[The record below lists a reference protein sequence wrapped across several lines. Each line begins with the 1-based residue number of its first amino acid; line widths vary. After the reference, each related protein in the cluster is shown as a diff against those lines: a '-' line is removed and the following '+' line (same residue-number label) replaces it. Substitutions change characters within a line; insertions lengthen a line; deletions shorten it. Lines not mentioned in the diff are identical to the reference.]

1 MDCIVIRCTSEERAR
16 LILKANQI
24 IAKLDEL
31 REDKTPVT
39 AETVLSK
46 CALENLEVNLERY
59 MKGMNLI

>member
-1 MDCIVIRCTSEERAR
+1 MDCIIIRCTSEERAR

-31 REDKTPVT
+31 REDKTPVN

-46 CALENLEVNLERY
+46 CALDNLEINLERY
-59 MKGMNLI
+59 VKGMNLV

>member
-1 MDCIVIRCTSEERAR
+1 MDCIIIRCTSEERAR

-31 REDKTPVT
+31 REDKTPVN

>member
-16 LILKANQI
+16 LILKVNQI

-31 REDKTPVT
+31 REDKTPVN

-46 CALENLEVNLERY
+46 CALENLEANLEKY

>member
-31 REDKTPVT
+31 REEKTPVNT
-39 AETVLSK
+39 ETVLSK

>member
-31 REDKTPVT
+31 REDKTPVN

-46 CALENLEVNLERY
+46 CAFENLEVNLERY

>member
-16 LILKANQI
+16 LIMKANQI

-31 REDKTPVT
+31 REDKTPVN

>member
-1 MDCIVIRCTSEERAR
+1 MDCIIIRCTSEERAR

-31 REDKTPVT
+31 REDKTPVN

-46 CALENLEVNLERY
+46 CALENLEANLERY

>member
-16 LILKANQI
+16 LILKVNQI

-31 REDKTPVT
+31 REDKTPVN

-46 CALENLEVNLERY
+46 CALENLEANLERY
-59 MKGMNLI
+59 MKGMNLV

>member
-16 LILKANQI
+16 LILKVNQI

-31 REDKTPVT
+31 REDKTPVN

-46 CALENLEVNLERY
+46 CALENLEANLERY